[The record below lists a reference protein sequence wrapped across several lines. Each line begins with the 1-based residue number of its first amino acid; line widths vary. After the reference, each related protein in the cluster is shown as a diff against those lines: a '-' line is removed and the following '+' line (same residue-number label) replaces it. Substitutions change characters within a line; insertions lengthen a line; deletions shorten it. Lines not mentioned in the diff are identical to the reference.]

1 MEYGVWGAANFE
13 KLTFSEFLEE
23 DHGTTNNTM
32 QIKNKTKNT
41 DLEEDILYWNLL
53 I

>member
-23 DHGTTNNTM
+23 DHSTTNNTM